1 MSTLH
6 CRSMVFLSLALLVP
20 GTGFATVTSSFN
32 AGTLSVASDGADSI
46 TVSCTGAGGNVVVNS
61 GNPGTGPVACSVV
74 TQLTVTGGP
83 GANTIDVTG
92 ASTSLYPALTSR
104 TINSGAGA
112 DIIIGS
118 NGAEVVS
125 AGSGNDVVLL
135 GDGNDVLVWNPGDGN
150 DTVEGQAG
158 TDLLRFNGANIN
170 ENIGIAANGGRAL
183 FTRDVAAIT
192 MDLNGI
198 EQIEYNAVGGADTV
212 VVNPLAGTDVTQ
224 ISINLAGVLGGAVG
238 DGAADTVRLTGG
250 SGVDNITADF
260 VAGAI
265 TALHG
270 ATAITITTV
279 EPANDNLSL
288 EGGDGNDTLSVGA
301 ALAGKLATLNVDGGV
316 GTDTVI
322 VLGTGGPDT
331 IMANAVTPF
340 VSVASVHLIDTL
352 ATENLRLEGLAGDDT
367 LGAAAFAPPFVLTLD
382 GGAGADTLFG
392 SSGADVL
399 LGGDDNDVLDGNPG
413 SDVVFGGAGN
423 DVFVWDPGDGSDT
436 LEGESGTDT
445 LQFHTSNI
453 SEIINIAPNG
463 ARVLLTRDVATIT
476 MDLNGIEQ
484 IDLTLLGGNDTVN
497 TVGLPTTSQFLDGGA
512 PTTIPGDTLN
522 VAGFSGDVLAS
533 PILIAGAAPI
543 VHSGFEQTTTP
554 LVIEAF
560 LNGAQETPPQAS
572 LGKGYGTVT
581 LNGARDAINV
591 LLQYSGL
598 GGNSTLAHIHGPAP
612 RRVAAAPII
621 NLPVSGSSSDSFTLG
636 PIALTPAQVAD
647 LRAGLWYFNVH
658 STVAVNGEIRGQ
670 IDNSLFRDGYE

>member
-1 MSTLH
+1 
-6 CRSMVFLSLALLVP
+6 
-20 GTGFATVTSSFN
+20 
-32 AGTLSVASDGADSI
+32 
-46 TVSCTGAGGNVVVNS
+46 
-61 GNPGTGPVACSVV
+61 
-74 TQLTVTGGP
+74 
-83 GANTIDVTG
+83 
-92 ASTSLYPALTSR
+92 
-104 TINSGAGA
+104 
-112 DIIIGS
+112 
-118 NGAEVVS
+118 
-125 AGSGNDVVLL
+125 
-135 GDGNDVLVWNPGDGN
+135 
-150 DTVEGQAG
+150 
-158 TDLLRFNGANIN
+158 
-170 ENIGIAANGGRAL
+170 
-183 FTRDVAAIT
+183 
-192 MDLNGI
+192 
-198 EQIEYNAVGGADTV
+198 
-212 VVNPLAGTDVTQ
+212 
-224 ISINLAGVLGGAVG
+224 
-238 DGAADTVRLTGG
+238 
-250 SGVDNITADF
+250 
-260 VAGAI
+260 
-265 TALHG
+265 
-270 ATAITITTV
+270 
-279 EPANDNLSL
+279 
-288 EGGDGNDTLSVGA
+288 
-301 ALAGKLATLNVDGGV
+301 
-316 GTDTVI
+316 
-322 VLGTGGPDT
+322 
-331 IMANAVTPF
+331 
-340 VSVASVHLIDTL
+340 
-352 ATENLRLEGLAGDDT
+352 LAGDDT
-367 LGAAAFAPPFVLTLD
+367 LGAAASAPPFVLTLD

-453 SEIINIAPNG
+453 GEIINIAPNG
-463 ARVLLTRDVATIT
+463 ARVRLTRDVATIT

-533 PILIAGAAPI
+533 PIQIAGAAPI

-591 LLQYSGL
+591 FLQYSGL

-621 NLPVSGSSSDSFTLG
+621 TLPVSGSSSDSFTLG
-636 PIALTPAQVAD
+636 PIALTPAQLAD

-658 STVAVNGEIRGQ
+658 STVAGNGEIRGQ
-670 IDNSLFRDGYE
+670 IDNSLFRDGFE